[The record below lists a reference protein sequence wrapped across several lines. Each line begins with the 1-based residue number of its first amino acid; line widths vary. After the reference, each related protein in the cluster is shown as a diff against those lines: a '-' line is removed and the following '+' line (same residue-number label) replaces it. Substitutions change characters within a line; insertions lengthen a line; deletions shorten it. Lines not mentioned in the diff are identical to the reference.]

1 MRVLIIN
8 NHTKHLD
15 ALATLFLN
23 ADIID
28 KNDLREDIN
37 YSSYDLVVISGGSGI
52 PTVLDY
58 PDEYNFESKLI
69 TETSRPVLGIC
80 LGSEIITYAFGGILQ
95 KLEMTHKGI
104 IELDILDKNLKKI
117 LGSNFINV
125 HESHKIGIKQIPKN
139 FIVCATSEHGV
150 EIIKQYKQGDVV
162 RYKRD
167 EYNDKKPIGEQ
178 PENVAEGVIKN
189 ITDEQKEE
197 SKKKSQQKYYAK
209 NKDKDQKKDQD
220 QKNDQSKDQQPQ
232 KPESQ
237 PSKLSKQQADQLLD
251 ALQQEEKKLQDKMKK
266 EKGNVVKMEKDW

>member
-150 EIIKQYKQGDVV
+150 EIIKHKTKPILGIQFHPEISK
-162 RYKRD
+162 
-167 EYNDKKPIGEQ
+167 NDKLFKWIFETLNLEYTNFINPID
-178 PENVAEGVIKN
+178 PN
-189 ITDEQKEE
+189 
-197 SKKKSQQKYYAK
+197 
-209 NKDKDQKKDQD
+209 
-220 QKNDQSKDQQPQ
+220 
-232 KPESQ
+232 
-237 PSKLSKQQADQLLD
+237 
-251 ALQQEEKKLQDKMKK
+251 
-266 EKGNVVKMEKDW
+266 